1 MVTLIANPFSL
12 QEPSSSMQYQCGFTN
27 SPKPPKK
34 PLLPT
39 LDTKEE
45 RLSYNI
51 NPNEPVQEPPVSALI
66 LAVQTSI
73 KALKE
78 EQWNDIF
85 EVAMSFQTKR
95 SSKSVNESKEEIL
108 ETDLDKYDELVD
120 PCYIPKSEEVVV

>member
-1 MVTLIANPFSL
+1 MLS
-12 QEPSSSMQYQCGFTN
+12 
-27 SPKPPKK
+27 
-34 PLLPT
+34 
-39 LDTKEE
+39 DTFFK
-45 RLSYNI
+45 RTSVFLK
-51 NPNEPVQEPPVSALI
+51 
-66 LAVQTSI
+66 SI